1 MEMFNFNA
9 LLARLKYIPRWSLM
23 RQNVEEDLAQHTSE
37 VALMAHTLCLLANNK
52 FGKTVDCEKVAVA
65 ALYHDVSEILTGDM
79 PTPVKYNNP
88 QIMAAYKAVEKHAV
102 NKLLETSHPDIRDSL
117 RPYLTQD
124 SLTEYEKK
132 LLKAADKICA
142 LTKCIEELHSG
153 NKEFESAYKTTYQ
166 SLVEMD
172 MEEINFFI
180 ENMLAGFSL
189 CLDELAKI

>member
-1 MEMFNFNA
+1 MFNFNA

-23 RQNVEEDLAQHTSE
+23 RQNVEEDLAQHTSD
-37 VALMAHTLCLLANNK
+37 VALITHTLCLLANRK
-52 FGKTVDCEKVAVA
+52 FDRNVNCEKVAVA

-88 QIMAAYKAVEKHAV
+88 DIMSAYKAIEAHAV
-102 NKLLETSHPDIRDSL
+102 NKLLETSDPDIKEDL
-117 RPYLTQD
+117 RPYMTQE

-142 LTKCIEELHSG
+142 LTKCMEELQSG
-153 NKEFESAYKTTYQ
+153 NKEFESAYKTTYH
-166 SLVEMD
+166 SLEEMD
-172 MEEINFFI
+172 MDEVKYFM
-180 ENMLAGFSL
+180 ENMLGSFRL

>member
-1 MEMFNFNA
+1 MFNFNA

-52 FGKTVDCEKVAVA
+52 FGKSVDCEKVAVA

-142 LTKCIEELHSG
+142 LTKCIEELQSG

>member
-1 MEMFNFNA
+1 MFNFNA

-37 VALMAHTLCLLANNK
+37 VALIVHTLCLLANNK
-52 FGKTVDCEKVAVA
+52 FNHPVNSEKVVVCG
-65 ALYHDVSEILTGDM
+65 LYHDVSEILTGDM

-88 QIMAAYKAVEKHAV
+88 QIMTAYKAIEAHAV
-102 NKLLETSHPDIRDSL
+102 NKLLETADPDIADSL
-117 RPYLTQD
+117 RPYMTQE

-132 LLKAADKICA
+132 LLKGADKICA
-142 LTKCIEELHSG
+142 LTKCIEELQSG

-166 SLVEMD
+166 SLCDMN
-172 MEEINFFI
+172 MEEIDFFM
-180 ENMLAGFSL
+180 ENMLGSFSL

>member
-1 MEMFNFNA
+1 MFNFNA

-23 RQNVEEDLAQHTSE
+23 RQNTAEDLAQHTAD
-37 VALMAHTLCLLANNK
+37 VALISHTLCLLAKNK
-52 FGKTVDCEKVAVA
+52 FGKDVNCEKVAVA

-88 QIMAAYKAVEKHAV
+88 QIMTAYKAIESHAV
-102 NKLLETSHPDIRDSL
+102 NKLLETSDPAVRESL
-117 RPYLTQD
+117 RPYMTQD
-124 SLTEYEKK
+124 SLSDYEKK

-142 LTKCIEELHSG
+142 LTKCMEEMQSG
-153 NKEFESAYKTTYQ
+153 NKEFESAYNSTYQ

-172 MEEINFFI
+172 MEEVKYFT
-180 ENMLAGFSL
+180 ENMLGSFRL

>member
-1 MEMFNFNA
+1 MFNFNA

-23 RQNVEEDLAQHTSE
+23 RQNVNEDLAQHTTD
-37 VALMAHTLCLLANNK
+37 VALTAHTLCLLANNK
-52 FGKTVDCEKVAVA
+52 FGKAVNCERVAVA

-88 QIMAAYKAVEKHAV
+88 QIMTAYKAIESHAV
-102 NKLLETSHPDIRDSL
+102 NKLLETSDPAVRESL
-117 RPYLTQD
+117 RPYMTQD
-124 SLTEYEKK
+124 SLSDYEKK

-142 LTKCIEELHSG
+142 LTKCMEEIQSG
-153 NKEFESAYKTTYQ
+153 NKEFESAYNSTYQ

-172 MEEINFFI
+172 MEEVKYFT
-180 ENMLAGFSL
+180 ENMLGSFRL